1 MLMGGRVVDPAN
13 GMDCKGD
20 VAISRG
26 RIVKAS
32 ELKNPRALDVGGLV
46 VAPGFIDMHVHLR
59 QPGRTDKETIRT
71 GTHAAAA
78 GGFTTILAMPNTS
91 PVTDN
96 PGTIEYVRR
105 HAAEEGVVK
114 ILVAAAMTVGQKG
127 ESMAAIGSLKNC
139 GVTALTDDG
148 NCVQNH
154 DIMRHIVEYAKSFS
168 LPILDHCEDAN
179 LASDGVMHEGKWSVL
194 LGLRGIP
201 AAAEE
206 LMVARDIILSEIVG
220 WKIHV
225 QHISTRGSVRMVRDA
240 RKRGVRMSAEVTP
253 HHLAITDEVM
263 KSFDTTY
270 KMSPPLRSPD
280 HVEALIE
287 GLADGT
293 ITCIASDHAP
303 HTQTEKLVEF
313 DYAPNGVVGLET
325 ALTVC
330 LTCLYHTKRL
340 TLAELV
346 SKFTVGP
353 SEVLGIS
360 AGTLDIGA
368 AADITIFDPDE
379 KMTVDSSK
387 FRSKSR
393 NTPFDGW
400 ETCGRVS
407 ATIVDGKPVFSRI
420 KGLRSQFQNST

>member
-1 MLMGGRVVDPAN
+1 MKGGEGDILFSNGRVVDPAN
-13 GMDCKGD
+13 GKDRKGD
-20 VAISRG
+20 VAVSG
-26 RIVKAS
+26 GKIVKPS
-32 ELKNPRALDVGGLV
+32 QLRDPRVVDVGGLV
-46 VAPGFIDMHVHLR
+46 VSPGLIDMHVHLR

-71 GTHAAAA
+71 GTQAAAA
-78 GGFTTILAMPNTS
+78 GGFTTVLAMPNTS

-114 ILVAAAMTVGQKG
+114 VLVAAAMTVGQKG
-127 ESMAAIGSLKNC
+127 ESMSSIGSLKKC
-139 GVTALTDDG
+139 GVAALTDDG
-148 NCVQNH
+148 SCVQNH
-154 DIMRHIVEYAKSFS
+154 EVMRHIVEYAKTFS

-220 WKIHV
+220 WKIHI
-225 QHISTRGSVRMVRDA
+225 QHISTRGSVRMVREA
-240 RKRGVRMSAEVTP
+240 RKRGVPVSAEVTP
-253 HHLAITDEVM
+253 HHLAITDEVI
-263 KSFDTTY
+263 KSFDTNY
-270 KMSPPLRSPD
+270 KVSPPIRSSN
-280 HVEALIE
+280 HIEALVE

-303 HTQTEKLVEF
+303 HTETEKLVEF
-313 DYAPNGVVGLET
+313 DYAPNGVIGLET

-330 LTCLYHTKRL
+330 LTCLYHKKL
-340 TLAELV
+340 LSLPELV

-353 SEVLGIS
+353 AEVLGIN

-368 AADITIFDPDE
+368 NADITIFNPDE
-379 KMTVDSSK
+379 KMTVDKSK

-393 NTPFDGW
+393 NTPFHGW
-400 ETCGRVS
+400 DTRGRVC

-420 KGLRSQFQNST
+420 KGL